1 MKKYQ
6 NLKHKIIFYVM
17 SVSILVTVLITAIM
31 SVGSSRST
39 NTVLLDN
46 MQMTARIA
54 AQNISSNLHL
64 LTERIFNFSKEPIFL
79 DDTISAQ
86 DKQAR
91 FHEIKSQI
99 EFVWISAY
107 DTSGSKLYGDDA
119 SPASISGT
127 KYYALLTQT
136 GNIVI
141 GEPFYDNSLLQL
153 CIGAPLKDSEGNVTG
168 YLIGSY
174 KYDLLNDVISQL
186 VIGNTGTACI
196 LNEEGDIIGDRDL
209 QNIID
214 HKNIYDLYP
223 SSKNIEYF
231 DKVTSFQVG
240 STKMKLGSKHYY
252 TGYAPITGTNWSLF
266 VYAPKYEF
274 MGTTVISTSLS
285 ILLSIL
291 FLLAAAAYIV
301 PVSQKIASPL
311 AAATKR
317 LQDLAGGNLHD
328 EVVLSHSHDETGI
341 LTDALSKTI
350 ASLKKYIQDI
360 EYCLSSLSSGDY
372 TINIP
377 DDFQGDF
384 VSIQHSLS
392 NITDALNRTMIQMN
406 HSSADMSGYARQLME
421 GSRNQTSLLHDMEE
435 NMAAITS
442 SIEKNK
448 ENVLQIEQCAELA
461 GQKTALGDSYMQNM
475 LDAISQIRASV
486 EEISKVSMLIENIS
500 RQTNLLSL
508 NASVEAARAGEAG
521 RGFAVVAG
529 EINHLSSQTADALQ
543 QTGELIIRSSETIQ
557 AGLKTANQTAQTFQ
571 EIASLTTQYRK
582 ISGQLSDTVSEQT
595 IAVSH
600 ANENLISLMDIAS
613 KNDGMAAESLAQA
626 ESLQEYVEQ
635 VKIHLPSTNKSPS
648 MP

>member
-1 MKKYQ
+1 MKKYRD
-6 NLKHKIIFYVM
+6 LKHKIIFYVM
-17 SVSILVTVLITAIM
+17 SVSILVTVLITTIM
-31 SVGSSRST
+31 SIGSARST

-64 LTERIFNFSKEPIFL
+64 LTERMFHLSKESFFL
-79 DDTISAQ
+79 DDAVSAQ
-86 DKQAR
+86 DRQAR
-91 FHEIKSQI
+91 FQEIKSQI

-107 DTSGSKLYGDDA
+107 DASGSKLYGDDI
-119 SPASISGT
+119 SPATISDT
-127 KYYALLTQT
+127 KYYALLSQT

-141 GEPFYDNSLLQL
+141 GEPFYDDNILQL
-153 CIGAPLKDSEGNVTG
+153 CVGIPLKDDEGSIAG
-168 YLIGSY
+168 YLVGSY

-196 LNEEGDIIGDRDL
+196 VNENGDIIGDRNL
-209 QNIID
+209 ENIID
-214 HKNIYDLYP
+214 KKNIYDLYG
-223 SSKNIEYF
+223 SSKNQEYF
-231 DKVTSFQVG
+231 DKITSFQIG
-240 STKMKLGSKHYY
+240 SAKMELGSKHYY
-252 TGYAPITGTNWSLF
+252 TGYAPISGTNWSLF

-274 MGTTVISTSLS
+274 MGTTVISTFLS
-285 ILLSIL
+285 ILLSVL
-291 FLLAAAAYIV
+291 FLLIAAAYII

-311 AAATKR
+311 ADATKR
-317 LQDLAGGNLHD
+317 LQALAGGNLHD
-328 EVVLSHSHDETGI
+328 EVVLSHSNDETGI
-341 LTDALSKTI
+341 LTDALSKTV

-360 EYCLSSLSSGDY
+360 ELCLSSLSLGDY
-372 TINIP
+372 TIHIP
-377 DDFQGDF
+377 DDFRGDF
-384 VSIQHSLS
+384 ISIQHSLS
-392 NITDALNRTMIQMN
+392 NITDALNKTMMRMN
-406 HSSADMSGYARQLME
+406 RSSTDMSGYARQLMD
-421 GSRNQTSLLHDMEE
+421 GSREQTSLLHDMEE
-435 NMAAITS
+435 NMAAITA

-475 LDAISQIRASV
+475 LDSMSQIHASV

-543 QTGELIIRSSETIQ
+543 QTGDLIVRSSETIQ

-582 ISGQLSDTVSEQT
+582 ISGQLSDTVKEQT
-595 IAVSH
+595 GAVSH
-600 ANENLISLMDIAS
+600 ANENLISLLDIAS
-613 KNDGMAAESLAQA
+613 KNDGMAAQSLSQA
-626 ESLQEYVEQ
+626 ESLQEYVAQ
-635 VKIHLPSTNKSPS
+635 VKINIPITDKKQAL
-648 MP
+648 